1 MAEKFNPGDSVF
13 VVLRD
18 NGAHPLEVS
27 GYIFLARVQD
37 TVFASPIINGHRDL
51 EMILCYLMSVTET
64 DDELPLVAVPVDD
77 CYHTKDEAKEAMR
90 NECEY

>member
-18 NGAHPLEVS
+18 NCAEPVEVS
-27 GYIFLARVQD
+27 GYIFLAQVQD

-51 EMILCYLMSVTET
+51 EMILCYMMSVTET
-64 DDELPLVAVPVDD
+64 DDELMMVAVPVDD
-77 CYHTKDEAKEAMR
+77 CYRTREEAKEAMR